1 MAEKAM
7 LVVTNEKETPIK
19 TMEAEVKVE
28 YKYKDEG
35 AFTEVLKEDTS
46 KGVISKEEGEWP
58 AAATGKTIDER
69 KVTITPKNY
78 AFYAPRNYTKIYR
91 EELAQKEG
99 GKPGEK
105 FALEPV
111 KERTMQDR
119 IDGATSAIDQ
129 KISKA

>member
-19 TMEAEVKVE
+19 TMEAAVKVE

-35 AFTEVLKEDTS
+35 AFTEVLSEDTS
-46 KGVISKEEGEWP
+46 RGVIKKEEGEWP
-58 AAATGKTIDER
+58 VAATGKTIDER

-78 AFYAPRNYTKIYR
+78 AFYAPRNYTKIYK
-91 EELAQKEG
+91 EELEQKEG

-105 FALEPV
+105 FPLEPA
-111 KERTMQDR
+111 KARTKQDR
-119 IDGATSAIDQ
+119 IDGATSAIAR
-129 KISKA
+129 KKSKA